1 MNKQLADQVVD
12 VSVEA
17 GLAILEVYNRQEGFS
32 VESKADDSPV
42 TEADLAA
49 HRVLMA
55 GLESLLD
62 GVPILS
68 EESEL
73 PAFEQRSQWNRY
85 WIIDPLDGTKE
96 FINRNGEYTVNVAL
110 IENGKP
116 ILGVVHVPVLNISYV
131 GVAGLG
137 AWKIEHGQET
147 SIQTRTIDSR
157 VGSNLAVEL
166 VASRRHG
173 AEEVEQMI
181 DALTEKFGLVTTKSM
196 GSSLKLCLIAEGKA
210 DLYPRLALT
219 SEWDTAASQAVV
231 EAAGGCVLDANF
243 DILRYNTKDDILNP
257 FFFVIGDSDYPWTD
271 VLQPWRGLKPV

>member
-181 DALTEKFGLVTTKSM
+181 DALSEKFGLVTTKSM